1 MLHLVLFVI
10 VELILLSATVVL
22 VLAIFK
28 DKDIYMIPIYAAV
41 LCVFKISMQIAYVFL
56 WSHCI

>member
-10 VELILLSATVVL
+10 VELILLSGTAAL
-22 VLAIFK
+22 VFAIFK

-41 LCVFKISMQIAYVFL
+41 LCILVISMQIAYVFYMV
-56 WSHCI
+56 SS